1 MSNTDLN
8 ALLVEITKT
17 DARHISSKA
26 FAVAGLSLKK
36 LRDVL
41 YKLGDIYFEDLE
53 NKVYVAGIKGG
64 FAKMSLATV
73 ALRLDNDNLYIS
85 VSAKKSLI
93 KQSTKEDVINELE
106 HSLKGYII
114 QE

>member
-1 MSNTDLN
+1 MKYTDLN
-8 ALLVEITKT
+8 ALLVEVTKT

-41 YKLGDIYFEDLE
+41 YKLGDIYYEDLE
-53 NKVYVAGIKGG
+53 NKVYVAGIRGG
-64 FAKMSLATV
+64 FARMNLATV
-73 ALRLDNDNLYIS
+73 ALHLDGKKLYIS
-85 VSAKKSLI
+85 VSAKYGLL
-93 KQSTKEDVINELE
+93 KQSTKEEVINELKY
-106 HSLKGYII
+106 SLEGYII